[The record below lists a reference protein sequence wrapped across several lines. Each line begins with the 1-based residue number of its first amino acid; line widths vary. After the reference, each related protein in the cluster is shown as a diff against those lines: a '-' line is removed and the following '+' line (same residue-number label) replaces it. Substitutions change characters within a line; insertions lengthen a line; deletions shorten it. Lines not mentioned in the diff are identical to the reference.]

1 MNQILTDILGLLKRK
16 KIVANAKD
24 TNLIPLGSKKSG
36 SLGLSGPNPSEDITL
51 ITAKDFVTN
60 YIAPTV
66 GTSGDNTFLGKYAF
80 INNVSG
86 VGNTAIGS
94 KALEANLSGN
104 YNTGVGRDALIS
116 NTTGSD
122 NSGFG
127 VVALNNNTIGNQNSG
142 SGVVA
147 GYYNVTG
154 NSNTSMGVGANYFN
168 PVGSE
173 NAAFG
178 YRAGVSLS
186 SGDGNTF
193 VGPYTGEGPSFSGS
207 VTGSNNTVLGIHA
220 NHKDRDNCVVIGKGA
235 EANADNQFSIGSS
248 GTPLGTIA
256 AYTGAAAE
264 TWEVRI
270 NGVTKRIM
278 LAP

>member
-16 KIVANAKD
+16 KVVTNAKD

-51 ITAKDFVTN
+51 ISTKDFVTN
-60 YIAPTV
+60 YIAPIV
-66 GTSGDNTFLGKYAF
+66 GTSGDNTFFGKDAF

-86 VGNTAIGS
+86 VGNTAVGS

-104 YNTGVGRDALIS
+104 YNTGVGRDALIN

-127 VVALNNNTIGNQNSG
+127 VVALNNNTIGNQNNAV
-142 SGVVA
+142 GVVA
-147 GYYNVTG
+147 GYSNVTG
-154 NSNTSMGVGANYFN
+154 NNNTSMGQGANYIN
-168 PVGSE
+168 AVGSE
-173 NAAFG
+173 NVSFG

-207 VTGSNNTVLGIHA
+207 STGNNNTVLGIHA
-220 NHKDRDNCVVIGKGA
+220 NHKNRDNCVVIGKGA

-270 NGVTKRIM
+270 NGVTKKIM

>member
-1 MNQILTDILGLLKRK
+1 MAIIPSNTQFRGDTTGVTIVDKGSASTNARAEYFTMADI
-16 KIVANAKD
+16 AES
-24 TNLIPLGSKKSG
+24 TQ
-36 SLGLSGPNPSEDITL
+36 
-51 ITAKDFVTN
+51 
-60 YIAPTV
+60 PT
-66 GTSGDNTFLGKYAF
+66 TDNTVYGKDAF

-94 KALEANLSGN
+94 KALESNLSGN
-104 YNTGVGRDALIS
+104 YNTAVGRDALIS

-127 VVALNNNTIGNQNSG
+127 VVALNNNTIGNQNNAV
-142 SGVVA
+142 GVVA
-147 GYYNVTG
+147 GYYNVAG
-154 NSNTSMGVGANYFN
+154 NNNTSMGQGANYFN

-173 NAAFG
+173 NASFG

-207 VTGSNNTVLGIHA
+207 TTGSNNTVLGIHA
-220 NHKDRDNCVVIGKGA
+220 NHKNRDNCVVIGKGA

-248 GTPLGTIA
+248 GTPLGTTV